1 MHRKDHGKFQEEEGL
16 VKLRGGLYM
25 INQICEKINA
35 RVLAGANQS
44 HREVKGVYIC
54 DLLSWVM
61 SHAKKDDVWITVM
74 SHANVVAVASLLDLG
89 CIIVP
94 EDIQMDQDALIKAE
108 EEGIPILSTSMNAY
122 DIAVELNKLGLG
134 K

>member
-1 MHRKDHGKFQEEEGL
+1 
-16 VKLRGGLYM
+16 M
-25 INQICEKINA
+25 IKNICEKINA
-35 RVLAGANQS
+35 TVIAGADQME
-44 HREVKGVYIC
+44 REIGGVYIC

-61 SHAKKDDVWITVM
+61 SHANKGDAWITVM

-94 EDIQMDQDALIKAE
+94 EGIKMDEDAIKRAN
-108 EEGIPILSTSMNAY
+108 EEGIPVLSTPMNAY
-122 DIAVELNKLGLG
+122 EIAIELNKMDIG

>member
-1 MHRKDHGKFQEEEGL
+1 
-16 VKLRGGLYM
+16 M
-25 INQICEKINA
+25 IENICEKINA
-35 RVLAGANQS
+35 KVLAGSSQLD
-44 HREVKGVYIC
+44 RDITGVYIC

-61 SHAKKDDVWITVM
+61 SHANKGNAWITVM

-94 EDIQMDQDALIKAE
+94 ENIEVDTDALKKAE
-108 EEGIPILSTSMNAY
+108 EEGIPVLSTALNAY
-122 DIAVELNKLGLG
+122 EIATELQKLGLG